1 MTTTHVALAA
11 ILYLVGLLALRAQRS
26 RLIGY
31 LWSAFGLA
39 ALLFML
45 GILGEWNL
53 PLGALQASALTAV
66 AGVFGVKLAALGP
79 ATLIVP
85 DPTGWSVLG
94 IGVECSTLIEGS
106 VFLGLMLFYP
116 RFPAGERLLRIGIG
130 LAATVLVNLVRLG
143 VIVLIVTTLGKPA
156 VPWAH
161 AVVARLVFFAGI
173 VYVYWRMM
181 TLPTLTMIRRDLEVS
196 GRSVL

>member
-11 ILYLVGLLALRAQRS
+11 IVYLVGLLVLRAQRS

-31 LWSAFGLA
+31 LWAAFGLA

-45 GILGEWNL
+45 GLLGEWNL
-53 PLGALQASALTAV
+53 PLGALQASALTAA
-66 AGVFGVKLAALGP
+66 AGLFGVKLSALGP

-116 RFPAGERLLRIGIG
+116 RFPAGERLLRIAIG
-130 LAATVLVNLVRLG
+130 LTATVLVNLLRLG